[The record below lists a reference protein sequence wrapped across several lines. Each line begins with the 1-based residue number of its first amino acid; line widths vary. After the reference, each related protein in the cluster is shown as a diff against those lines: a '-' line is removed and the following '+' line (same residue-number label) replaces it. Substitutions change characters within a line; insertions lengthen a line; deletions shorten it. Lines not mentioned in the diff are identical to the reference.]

1 MGKCRKRGR
10 EEGKIIKSRFSSP
23 SQTSRLLLPCF
34 VAETVSLDA
43 PWIVRKGGRKKS
55 QNSPRFD

>member
-1 MGKCRKRGR
+1 MGKCGKRGR

-23 SQTSRLLLPCF
+23 SQTSRLLPCF

-43 PWIVRKGGRKKS
+43 PWIIRKGGRKKS
-55 QNSPRFD
+55 QNSPGFD